1 MINCQEFLQVNDKPS
16 SLADILFGVPQG
28 SILGPVLFNLYAKDM
43 QDCLQD
49 GSSCFQYA
57 DDTTVLHHATHKDF
71 VVFVDKMKKHLGSIE
86 WWAADSNLL
95 MNETK
100 TKQMD
105 ITPKQMSKVH
115 NLPRYTPPLTFKD
128 KTVDRLE
135 KIKLLGTWLSG
146 DLEWTEHVKEVTSSR
161 YNVLFTMRK
170 VKNMTPQ
177 ETKKAL
183 VQSVVLF
190 KLNFNDSV
198 PYPLS
203 AFLKKRVQRVQ
214 NAAAGFV
221 LNHFCSERDVL
232 ELGWLPTLEN
242 TQLNI
247 LKLGHRALFSEVWPE
262 YLQLPRHHPQRTLRS
277 SNASVIEISLVKG
290 AF

>member
-1 MINCQEFLQVNDKPS
+1 
-16 SLADILFGVPQG
+16 
-28 SILGPVLFNLYAKDM
+28 
-43 QDCLQD
+43 
-49 GSSCFQYA
+49 
-57 DDTTVLHHATHKDF
+57 
-71 VVFVDKMKKHLGSIE
+71 
-86 WWAADSNLL
+86 
-95 MNETK
+95 
-100 TKQMD
+100 
-105 ITPKQMSKVH
+105 
-115 NLPRYTPPLTFKD
+115 
-128 KTVDRLE
+128 
-135 KIKLLGTWLSG
+135 
-146 DLEWTEHVKEVTSSR
+146 
-161 YNVLFTMRK
+161 
-170 VKNMTPQ
+170 MTPQ

-190 KLNFNDSV
+190 KLNFNDSI
-198 PYPLS
+198 PYPLP

-221 LNHFCSERDVL
+221 LNRFCSERDVL

>member
-1 MINCQEFLQVNDKPS
+1 MINCQEFVQVNDKPS
-16 SLADILFGVPQG
+16 SLADDLFGVPQG

-57 DDTTVLHHATHKDF
+57 DDTMVLHYATHKDF

-115 NLPRYTPPLTFKD
+115 NLPRYTPPITFKD

-135 KIKLLGTWLSG
+135 KIKLLGTWLSE

-161 YNVLFTMRK
+161 YNVLFTLRK

-198 PYPLS
+198 PSPLP
-203 AFLKKRVQRVQ
+203 AFFEEKSTT
-214 NAAAGFV
+214 GSECCCW
-221 LNHFCSERDVL
+221 FCL
-232 ELGWLPTLEN
+232 ESFL
-242 TQLNI
+242 
-247 LKLGHRALFSEVWPE
+247 
-262 YLQLPRHHPQRTLRS
+262 LR
-277 SNASVIEISLVKG
+277 KG
-290 AF
+290 RP